1 MVDKRIAE
9 NLKNMLQDARKQGLD
24 PIICSSY
31 RTNSKQ
37 VQLYNNKVREYK
49 RQGYNS
55 QKAEELASF
64 WVAIPGTGEHET
76 GLAVDIVS
84 RKYQILDEEQEET
97 KEQEWLIENSYKYG
111 FILRYPTEKKALT
124 MINYEPWHYRYVGIE
139 NAKYI
144 KENDMCL
151 EEYINYLKEKE
162 LNDKT
167 EV

>member
-1 MVDKRIAE
+1 
-9 NLKNMLQDARKQGLD
+9 
-24 PIICSSY
+24 
-31 RTNSKQ
+31 
-37 VQLYNNKVREYK
+37 
-49 RQGYNS
+49 
-55 QKAEELASF
+55 
-64 WVAIPGTGEHET
+64 
-76 GLAVDIVS
+76 
-84 RKYQILDEEQEET
+84 
-97 KEQEWLIENSYKYG
+97 
-111 FILRYPTEKKALT
+111 